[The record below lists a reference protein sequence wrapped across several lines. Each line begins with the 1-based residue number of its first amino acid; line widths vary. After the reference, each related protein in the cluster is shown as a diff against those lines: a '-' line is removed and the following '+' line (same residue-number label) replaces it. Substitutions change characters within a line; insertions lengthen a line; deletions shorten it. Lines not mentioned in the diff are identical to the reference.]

1 MAFPEGRG
9 LVGGWKALASKLR
22 SLGVSPLQWN
32 GALME
37 NLTPA
42 QAPGNS
48 IIRGSSSLQD
58 CPAPRDAIWIKA
70 EKEALVRNEEL
81 LGRCLVGFWEGD
93 SDCFPD
99 LASFELWAKSS

>member
-42 QAPGNS
+42 QAPSSS
-48 IIRGSSSLQD
+48 IIIDSYSLQD
-58 CPAPRDAIWIKA
+58 CLVPRDAVWIEA
-70 EKEALVRNEEL
+70 EKEALVRNE
-81 LGRCLVGFWEGD
+81 
-93 SDCFPD
+93 
-99 LASFELWAKSS
+99 